1 VLAGLGRR
9 DADGAREGL
18 VGQRDPVGEGDSA
31 RLRVDRRDPQ
41 PRVGELVGQ
50 QPEAG
55 DDGRPA
61 PVARAQ
67 LEDLD
72 REDVAGARACDE
84 DGSRDRVDA
93 REVQGRDVVGRRVA
107 IELAPDA
114 SRTSSSTTAPSST
127 SCAGSI
133 ALSQTKCAAS
143 SRT

>member
-1 VLAGLGRR
+1 VLAGLGGR

-18 VGQRDPVGEGDSA
+18 VGQRDPVGEGDRA

-41 PRVGELVGQ
+41 PRVGELVRQ

-55 DDGRPA
+55 DDRRPA

-72 REDVAGARACDE
+72 RERVAGARATDE
-84 DGSRDRVDA
+84 DRAGDRVDA
-93 REVQGRDVVGRRVA
+93 PEVERRDVGGCRVRSSWPP
-107 IELAPDA
+107 EA

-133 ALSQTKCAAS
+133 ALSQTKCASS